1 MATSIRSRALSRRDH
16 VLNLLPPLTVVNKE
30 DVTMHDRLFSDNPPA
45 KNYPENFPSKVLRH
59 LGAWTF
65 YSAPTK
71 GELALLDKSMYD
83 LEKEAEKTDKNDKE
97 GKKLSG
103 HIENKTEQGTVLHP
117 KHTPRT
123 QSHYADDNKKRLET
137 RKEKTPKVDK
147 EKQEQQTKEDEKILQ
162 KKTSKEIEQQKPH
175 LTPESPQRK
184 SNESNSLEKTKQVT
198 RRKKGNDIE
207 STKTTKRRSYITRA
221 PKKLQ
226 KNTQVKRTNSQAPV
240 ANVEITL
247 KKSRGKVLG
256 GAETGDEISTEPLTV
271 EGHNVAVPGHDRS
284 HGQSY
289 RQTHNAGKAGGH
301 KETVKLNT
309 TERKDGKV
317 GKGSKNSNCDK
328 NTVELDSNDNENTTA
343 SEKTKSKNLK
353 RSVIK
358 IPLQENDSSD
368 EVDNNNRAVT
378 PLVTPH
384 ADNIKSQSKAD
395 PRESQSQNK
404 VDSLESEEQCENA
417 VKPDVSS
424 DNLSSNLENDL
435 LRDKRVT
442 FSPSSE
448 KETEKKRAKSQN
460 GRKKERKRCG
470 KNRVKSG

>member
-1 MATSIRSRALSRRDH
+1 MAHPMATSLKSRALSRRDH

-83 LEKEAEKTDKNDKE
+83 LEKEANDPDKSNAKEKKN
-97 GKKLSG
+97 SG
-103 HIENKTEQGTVLHP
+103 HIENMTEQGTAVHH

-123 QSHYADDNKKRLET
+123 QSHYADNDKKRLET

-147 EKQEQQTKEDEKILQ
+147 EMPVQQTREDEKILQ
-162 KKTSKEIEQQKPH
+162 KETSKEIVQQKPQS
-175 LTPESPQRK
+175 TPESTQRK
-184 SNESNSLEKTKQVT
+184 SSVKTKQV

-207 STKTTKRRSYITRA
+207 TTKTTKRRSYITRA

-226 KNTQVKRTNSQAPV
+226 KNAQVKRTNSQTPV

-247 KKSRGKVLG
+247 KRSRGKVLG
-256 GAETGDEISTEPLTV
+256 GAETGDEIGTEPLTV
-271 EGHNVAVPGHDRS
+271 EGHNVSVPGHDRS

-289 RQTHNAGKAGGH
+289 RQTQDTGRGGGH
-301 KETVKLNT
+301 NETIKFNT
-309 TERKDGKV
+309 TERERQQ
-317 GKGSKNSNCDK
+317 N
-328 NTVELDSNDNENTTA
+328 
-343 SEKTKSKNLK
+343 
-353 RSVIK
+353 
-358 IPLQENDSSD
+358 NDSSD
-368 EVDNNNRAVT
+368 EVDNNNKAVTPLVTPHAGNRAVT

-384 ADNIKSQSKAD
+384 ADNRAVTPRVTPHTDDIKSQSKAD
-395 PRESQSQNK
+395 PPGSQSQDK

-417 VKPDVSS
+417 VKPEVSS
-424 DNLSSNLENDL
+424 KDPSSNLENDL

-442 FSPSSE
+442 FSASSE
-448 KETEKKRAKSQN
+448 KEPANEKKRAKSQN
-460 GRKKERKRCG
+460 GRKRERKRSG